1 MVKLIN
7 AQTGTV
13 MYVHESR
20 LEEYLARGHK
30 LAPAPPPPL
39 RPKRTRAKTAKTSEP
54 VSE

>member
-20 LEEYLARGHK
+20 LEEYLAKGHK
-30 LAPAPPPPL
+30 LPDPPPPPP
-39 RPKRTRAKTAKTSEP
+39 RPKRAKNAKKTN
-54 VSE
+54 

>member
-7 AQTGTV
+7 ALTGTV

-30 LAPAPPPPL
+30 LAPAPPPPP
-39 RPKRTRAKTAKTSEP
+39 RPKRVKNAKKTD
-54 VSE
+54 